1 MLKKLILCWGLL
13 LCAAVAFAQEFP
25 EKSKTLLTDY
35 TNTLS
40 TDQQQQL
47 EQKLFT
53 HNDTSAI
60 KIAVVIMKS
69 TGGYD
74 INEYGALLGRKWG
87 IGNKDK
93 NTGVLILVAMDDHKM
108 SIQTGYGVEG
118 ALPDA
123 ITQSIIQQ
131 DMKPRFK
138 AGDYYGGLD
147 SAVDDII
154 KYTKGEY
161 KPEPS
166 KRHARGNGDGGGGS
180 AGFMVIIVVFI
191 LIAIFRR
198 RGGGGG
204 GHIIGSR
211 GGASPFWW
219 FLAGSAL
226 GRSSGGGGWGGF
238 SGGGDGGGGWGGGSG
253 GSFGGGSFGGGG
265 SSGSW

>member
-1 MLKKLILCWGLL
+1 MLKKLIFYFGLL
-13 LCAAVAFAQEFP
+13 LCSVYAFAQEFP
-25 EKSKTLLTDY
+25 EKSKTLVTDY

-40 TDQQQQL
+40 ASQQQQL

-74 INEYGALLGRKWG
+74 INQYGALLGRKWG

-93 NTGVLILVAMDDHKM
+93 NTGVLILVAIADRKM

-118 ALPDA
+118 TLPDA
-123 ITQSIIQQ
+123 ITQSIIQH

-147 SAVDDII
+147 AAVDDIV
-154 KYTKGEY
+154 KYTRGEY
-161 KPEPS
+161 KPEAS
-166 KRHARGNGDGGGGS
+166 KRRNRSNDDSGS
-180 AGFMVIIVVFI
+180 PIGFIIIIVIVI
-191 LIAIFRR
+191 LIAIFRK

-204 GHIIGSR
+204 GHIIGRR

-219 FLAGSAL
+219 FLAGQAL
-226 GRSSGGGGWGGF
+226 GSSSRGGGWGGF
-238 SGGGDGGGGWGGGSG
+238 SGGGDSGGGWSGGSG

>member
-13 LCAAVAFAQEFP
+13 LCTALAFAQEFP
-25 EKSKTLLTDY
+25 EKSKTLVTDY

-40 TDQQQQL
+40 ADQQQRL

-93 NTGVLILVAMDDHKM
+93 NTGVLILVAIADRKM

-123 ITQSIIQQ
+123 ITQDIIQK
-131 DMKPRFK
+131 DLKPHFK
-138 AGDYYGGLD
+138 AGEYYEGLD
-147 SAVDDII
+147 AGVDDII

-166 KRHARGNGDGGGGS
+166 KRHARSNNGDGGS
-180 AGFMVIIVVFI
+180 PIGFIVIIVVVI

-219 FLAGSAL
+219 FLAGSML
-226 GRSSGGGGWGGF
+226 SGGNR
-238 SGGGDGGGGWGGGSG
+238 SGCLLYTSPSPRD
-253 GSFGGGSFGGGG
+253 
-265 SSGSW
+265 